1 MRMSDWSSDVC
12 SSDLESPEP
21 RVRLE
26 PVGLPDDRLGRPKQ
40 QRAVRRNCAVQ
51 PFEDLAPRVG
61 RQIKQQ
67 VAAKDDVETPRR
79 RLVAGHV
86 MLLKAHPAPHARQ
99 QQPFRPRLFEIGD
112 KSSEESRVGKS
123 VSVRVELGVRSI
135 LKKKKKTKH

>member
-67 VAAKDDVETPRR
+67 VAAKADVETPRR
-79 RLVAGHV
+79 R
-86 MLLKAHPAPHARQ
+86 
-99 QQPFRPRLFEIGD
+99 
-112 KSSEESRVGKS
+112 KSVVQGKS
-123 VSVRVELGVRSI
+123 RSVRVDLGGCRHIKKQNTELTSESQHR
-135 LKKKKKTKH
+135 